1 MTLTLGLD
9 RVVSFGALPFSGR
22 GTPLSA
28 IGLEQAADT
37 ALIPS
42 TSYPFDV
49 RGGQPGPLK
58 DSSFSM
64 SVLLK
69 ASAGHVGLGAYSDIE
84 SQFAVILGAIQGTYA
99 YAGGQVSGQVG
110 QLVVLRA
117 DGVSYA
123 GAWARVAKVEL
134 ALLPG
139 LHTYHYLL
147 PLTWTLLSDFTALG
161 SAPALPASSPASV
174 VVPFGRIVSHAGT
187 ALGGDGL
194 PVKAM
199 TWEWAGQ
206 YNTRAGAGRYPF
218 DLRGVSVCPLK
229 TPTATWETSI
239 DATAGTYGRAAYNSV
254 ENQLNTILSG
264 LAATPQGALV
274 VRRADNATTMQA
286 TARLTKPE
294 LGLKPGVNTHSVTLP
309 LTFNLLSSF
318 T

>member
-1 MTLTLGLD
+1 MTALYPGD
-9 RVVSFGALPFSGR
+9 RVTQFGGLAFSGR

-42 TSYPFDV
+42 TTYPFDV

-58 DSSFSM
+58 DSSFST

-69 ASAGHVGLGAYSDIE
+69 ASAGHGGLAAYSDVE
-84 SQFAVILGAIQGTYA
+84 AQFGAILSALQGTYT

-123 GAWARVAKVEL
+123 GAWARIAKVEL

-139 LHTYHYLL
+139 QHTYHYLL

-161 SAPALPASSPASV
+161 SAPVLPASTPVSV
-174 VVPFGRIVSHAGT
+174 VVPFGRIVSHAGVT
-187 ALGGDGL
+187 LGGDGL

-199 TWEWAGQ
+199 TWEWQGQ
-206 YNTRAGAGRYPF
+206 FNTRAGAGRYPF
-218 DLRGVSVCPLK
+218 DLRGVSACPLK

-239 DATAGTYGRAAYNSV
+239 DATAGTYGRAVYNSV

-274 VRRADNATTMQA
+274 VRRADNQATLQA

-294 LGLKPGVNTHSVTLP
+294 LALKPGANTHSVTLP
-309 LTFNLLSSF
+309 LTFSMLSLFS
-318 T
+318 

>member
-9 RVVSFGALPFSGR
+9 RVVQFGGLPFTGR

-58 DSSFSM
+58 DSSFST

-69 ASAGHVGLGAYSDIE
+69 AAAGKTGLAAYSDVE
-84 SQFAVILGAIQGTYA
+84 AQFAAILSALQGTYT

-117 DGVSYA
+117 DGQSYA
-123 GAWARVAKVEL
+123 GAWARIAKVEL

-139 LHTYHYLL
+139 QHTYHYLL

-161 SAPALPASSPASV
+161 SAPVLPASTPASV
-174 VVPFGRIVSHAGT
+174 VVPFGRVVSHAGT
-187 ALGGDGL
+187 IVGGDGL
-194 PVKAM
+194 PVKSM
-199 TWEWAGQ
+199 TWEWQGQ
-206 YNTRAGAGRYPF
+206 YNVRAGGGRYPF
-218 DLRGVSVCPLK
+218 DLRGVSPVPLK

-239 DATAGTYGRAAYNSV
+239 DATAGTYGRAAYTSV
-254 ENQLNTILSG
+254 ESQLNTILSG

-274 VRRADNATTMQA
+274 VRRADNATTLQA
-286 TARLTKPE
+286 TARLTKPA
-294 LGLKPGVNTHSVTLP
+294 LTVKPGVNTHSVTLP
-309 LTFNLLSSF
+309 LTFSLLSSF
-318 T
+318 G

>member
-1 MTLTLGLD
+1 MTAIYPAD
-9 RVVSFGALPFSGR
+9 RVVSFGALAFTGR

-37 ALIPS
+37 ALIPT
-42 TSYPFDV
+42 TSYPFDI

-58 DSSFSM
+58 DSSFST

-69 ASAGHVGLGAYSDIE
+69 ASAGHTGLGAYSDVE
-84 SQFAVILGAIQGTYA
+84 SQFAAILGAIQGTYT

-117 DGVSYA
+117 DGVNYA

-134 ALLPG
+134 ALMPG
-139 LHTYHYLL
+139 QHTYHYLL
-147 PLTWTLLSDFTALG
+147 PLTWTLLSDFTALSG
-161 SAPALPASSPASV
+161 APVLPASTPASV
-174 VVPFGRIVSHAGT
+174 AVPFGRVVSHAGVV
-187 ALGGDGL
+187 LGGDGL

-199 TWEWAGQ
+199 TWEWQGQ
-206 YNTRAGAGRYPF
+206 YNVRAGGGRYPF
-218 DLRGVSVCPLK
+218 DLRGVSACPLK
-229 TPTATWETSI
+229 TPVATWETSI
-239 DATAGTYGRAAYNSV
+239 DAAAGLYGRAAYNSV

-264 LAATPQGALV
+264 LAVTPQGALV

-294 LGLKPGVNTHSVTLP
+294 LALKPGSNTHSVTLP
-309 LTFNLLSSF
+309 LTFSLLSAF
-318 T
+318 A

>member
-1 MTLTLGLD
+1 MTAIYPAD
-9 RVVSFGALPFSGR
+9 RVIQFGGLALPSV

-37 ALIPS
+37 ALIP
-42 TSYPFDV
+42 TAPYPFDL
-49 RGGQPGPLK
+49 RAGQPGPLK
-58 DSSFSM
+58 DSSFST

-69 ASAGHVGLGAYSDIE
+69 ASAGHVGLAAYSDVE
-84 SQFAVILGAIQGTYA
+84 SQFAALLSALQGTYT

-123 GAWARVAKVEL
+123 GAWARIAKVEL

-139 LHTYHYLL
+139 QHTYHYLL

-161 SAPALPASSPASV
+161 SAPVPPASTPASV
-174 VVPFGRIVSHAGT
+174 VVPFGRIVSHAGVT
-187 ALGGDGL
+187 LGGDGL

-199 TWEWAGQ
+199 TWEWQGQ
-206 YNTRAGAGRYPF
+206 YNTRAGAY
-218 DLRGVSVCPLK
+218 
-229 TPTATWETSI
+229 T
-239 DATAGTYGRAAYNSV
+239 SV

-274 VRRADNATTMQA
+274 VRRADNATTLQA

-294 LGLKPGVNTHSVTLP
+294 LGLKPGANTHSVTLP
-309 LTFNLLSSF
+309 LTFDLLSSF
-318 T
+318 V